1 MDASFDVVLDAVP
14 CCFSPT
20 LTERKIL
27 SSQLKKLAIPLRTKK
42 AKHKA
47 QGTKQLGVLLLS
59 PGWDAG
65 PSQTPSIFLLEIS
78 TFLARLIFFF
88 NLTSNVHPHVTEHG
102 LTNPSIIRN

>member
-14 CCFSPT
+14 CCFTPT

-47 QGTKQLGVLLLS
+47 QGTKQLGVLLLP
-59 PGWDAG
+59 PGSDAS
-65 PSQTPSIFLLEIS
+65 PSQDTQHKVTRSV
-78 TFLARLIFFF
+78 T
-88 NLTSNVHPHVTEHG
+88 TSPW
-102 LTNPSIIRN
+102 IRC